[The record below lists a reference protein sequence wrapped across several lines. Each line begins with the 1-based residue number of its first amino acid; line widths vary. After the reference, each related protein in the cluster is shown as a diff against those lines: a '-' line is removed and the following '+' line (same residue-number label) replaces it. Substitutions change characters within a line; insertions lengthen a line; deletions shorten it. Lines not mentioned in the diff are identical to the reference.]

1 MELWVGAVNLGFLYA
16 FMAMGVFITFR
27 IHDFPDIT
35 VDGSFT
41 AGAAAGAVLLASG
54 YNPIIALLAAFVLGG
69 IAGGVTALINTKFDI
84 NGLLAGILVMTG
96 LYSINLH
103 IMGRSNIPLLNE
115 KTFVTYF
122 EQINPGL
129 PTEIWT
135 MMLLFV
141 VIIIFWMLISLFF
154 KTDLGLSMRATGN
167 NPTMTAAAGVNVNMM
182 KIFGVA
188 LANGLVGFSGAGV
201 AQYQGF
207 ADIGMGI
214 GTIVIGLASVIIGE
228 SVFRMRSMAA
238 KVASVIIGSV
248 MFRIMIAFALYA
260 GMNPLDLKLLIAVFV
275 LATLVISKKV
285 GGRNNPFAGFLES
298 LKKSLAKNKLQ
309 YAVGCVIAI
318 VLLGLGFNQY
328 KNRNI
333 IDGPKIGFI
342 QIVDHGLLNITRDS
356 FLEEMERIGYKNG
369 VNCTIYVENAN
380 GDMPIVN
387 SILDKFLNDNVDI
400 IVPISTPCTQAAINK
415 IKDLP
420 IVFATVA
427 NPFII
432 GGGESVTDHKSNVT
446 GVYGWVPMDQMLA
459 YARDFLPGDIKI
471 GAIWDPAHTNSVF
484 NVGNL
489 QKAAEADPGVTFLG
503 QTITNSSE
511 VFQAAVSLAQKDI
524 DAFVLSP
531 DNIVYSAF
539 ESIVK
544 AAQSKKIPI
553 FISDVERLGDGAL
566 GSLGY
571 DYTQSGIQG
580 AHLVDRV
587 LKGENP
593 KDIPFERYDKLI
605 IGLNQIVADRDGI
618 TVPET
623 ARKKVTYLFDGKE
636 QPKEK
641 ATNQEKK
648 KIRVALVIFSDH
660 PMMIEASDS
669 VQHELLDGGH
679 LDGFDVT
686 VDLMNAQNE
695 FSMAQ
700 SIAQDVVRQKYDY
713 LVTLSTPVLQ
723 VCAQVN
729 KTIPHIFGAV
739 TDPYRMGVAKNPED
753 HIANITG
760 VATLQPV
767 GDTIAVMRELFPQA
781 KKVGLIWNPA
791 EACSEACTYKARETA
806 KEHNFELLEVN
817 VSNTSEVMD
826 ALKSLMNQDID
837 LFLTSGDNT
846 VMLALESIAKYLSER
861 KIPYFSNNFSDAE
874 KGVFISIGADYI
886 EVGKETAMMACKV
899 INGESPA
906 SLPINNFAPAKM
918 YVNNGLAKEF
928 GITLSEEFLKR
939 AKKVKE

>member
-1 MELWVGAVNLGFLYA
+1 MELWVGAINQGFLYA

-41 AGAAAGAVLLASG
+41 AGAAVGAVLLASG
-54 YNPIIALLAAFVLGG
+54 YNPVVALLAAFVLGG
-69 IAGGVTALINTKFDI
+69 LAGGATALINTKFKI

-103 IMGRSNIPLLNE
+103 IMGRSNIPLLSE
-115 KTFVTYF
+115 KTFVDYF
-122 EQINPGL
+122 KQINPGL
-129 PTEIWT
+129 PNEIWI
-135 MMLLFV
+135 MILLFI
-141 VIIIFWMLISLFF
+141 VILVFWSLVSLFF

-167 NPTMTAAAGVNVNMM
+167 NPNMTAAAGVNVNWM
-182 KIFGVA
+182 KIFGVS

-228 SVFRMRSMAA
+228 SIFRMRSMAA

-248 MFRIMIAFALYA
+248 IFRLMIAFALYA

-275 LATLVISKKV
+275 LITLVISQKV
-285 GGRNNPFAGFLES
+285 GNGENQFAEFLGFL
-298 LKKSLAKNKLQ
+298 KSSMTKNKIQ
-309 YAVGCVIAI
+309 YAVGCVIVL
-318 VLLGLGFNQY
+318 VLLVIGFNQY
-328 KNRNI
+328 SNRNI
-333 IDGPKIGFI
+333 VKGPKIGFI
-342 QIVDHGLLNITRDS
+342 QLVDHGLLNITRDS

-369 VNCTIYVENAN
+369 ENCTIYVENAN

-415 IKDLP
+415 IKTRP

-432 GGGESVTDHKSNVT
+432 GGGKSEEDHLPNVT

-471 GAIWDPAHTNSVF
+471 GAIWDPAHANSVF

-489 QKAAEADPGVTFLG
+489 QKAAEDDPGVTFLG
-503 QTITNSSE
+503 QTVTNSSE
-511 VFQAAVSLAQKDI
+511 VYQAATSLAQKDI

-544 AAQSKKIPI
+544 AAQTKKIPI

-587 LKGENP
+587 LKGEDP
-593 KDIPFERYDKLI
+593 KGIPFERYNKLI
-605 IGLNQIVADRDGI
+605 IGLNQLVADRDGI
-618 TVPET
+618 KVPET
-623 ARKKVTYLFDGKE
+623 AKAKVTYLFEGKE

-648 KIRVALVIFSDH
+648 KIRIALVIFSDH
-660 PMMIEASDS
+660 PMMIEAADS
-669 VQHELLDGGH
+669 VKNELMNGGH

-686 VDLMNAQNE
+686 IDLKNAQNE

-700 SIAQDVVRQKYDY
+700 SIAQDVVRQQYDY

-739 TDPYRMGVAKNPED
+739 TDPYRMGVAKTPED
-753 HIANITG
+753 HIENITG

-806 KEHNFELLEVN
+806 KKYNFELLEVN

-826 ALKSLMNQDID
+826 GLKSLMNQDID
-837 LFLTSGDNT
+837 IFLTSGDNT
-846 VMLALESIAKYLSER
+846 VMLALESIAKYLREH

-874 KGVFISIGADYI
+874 KGVLISIGADYI
-886 EVGKETAMMACKV
+886 EVGKETAIMACKV
-899 INGESPA
+899 INGKSPA

-928 GITLSEEFLKR
+928 GIEFSQEFLKR